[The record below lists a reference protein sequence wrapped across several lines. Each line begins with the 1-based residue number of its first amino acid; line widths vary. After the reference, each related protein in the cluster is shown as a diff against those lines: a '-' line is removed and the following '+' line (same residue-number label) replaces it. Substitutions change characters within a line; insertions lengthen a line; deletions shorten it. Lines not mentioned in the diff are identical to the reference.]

1 MTARSIRYRFNE
13 TNNIW
18 PGFVDVLAT
27 LLIVIIFVLMV
38 FTVSQIYLS
47 DAISGRD
54 KALENLRSQISK
66 LSKILVIETKEKQQA
81 LSSLK
86 QTQDN
91 LIQTE
96 SDLKT
101 QEMFSQDLQ
110 SDIAKKESELFV
122 QDQNILAL
130 SDQIKE
136 LLVELRIVAKA
147 LETYEG
153 VEIASLNIDGLGERI
168 NKALATRIDQL
179 NQLNEDLDEVNIAL
193 ARSETNLQKK
203 IDALDIANTE
213 LAFNKTELENKIDAL
228 DIANTELAF
237 NKTELENKIDAL
249 DIANTELAFN
259 KTELENKI
267 DALDIANTE
276 LAFNKTELENKID
289 ALDIANTELAFNK
302 TELENKIDAL
312 DIANTELA
320 FNKTELENKIDAL
333 DIANTELAF
342 NKTELEKTI
351 KELNN
356 LNSNLMSINE
366 SLGLGD
372 ADLLEQ
378 LAAIQKKNDELVSLN
393 DLLKD
398 SQKETEQAL
407 QIIERVNEE
416 LVLKDEALQEQIM
429 QYQEITKDLLAIND
443 SLGLED
449 ASLIEQL
456 ETIRSKNKKLAE
468 LNLNLVEK
476 DNAIFSLRGK
486 ILELN
491 NVLALSEEKQ
501 LTQQSQ
507 IAELSQSLN
516 LLKEEK
522 TTIKEKS
529 TASIK
534 EMEMRSAETLKQVAF
549 LTEEIEALKNE
560 ITLLNAALEY
570 SEQTLLTKEL
580 KIEVLGERLNK
591 ALTSKV
597 FELQKYRSEFFGKLQ
612 LILGDRKDIK
622 IVGDRFI
629 FESELLFDS
638 ASANLQSVGME
649 KLKQIGLTLMDSTK
663 NIPDDIDWIIQV
675 EGHTDK
681 RPIKTAQ
688 YPSNWEL
695 STARANSV
703 LNLLLDLGFAPN
715 RLSAA
720 GYGEFYP
727 LTDGD
732 SYEDL
737 QQNRRIELKLTSR

>member
-1 MTARSIRYRFNE
+1 MSVRSRRYRLNE

-27 LLIVIIFVLMV
+27 LLIVIIFVLMI

-54 KALENLRSQISK
+54 KALENLRSQINE
-66 LSKILVIETKEKQQA
+66 LSKILVIEKKEKQQV
-81 LSSLK
+81 LTSLE
-86 QTQDN
+86 QTQDQ
-91 LIQTE
+91 LAQTE
-96 SDLKT
+96 SDLRT
-101 QEMFSQDLQ
+101 QEMYSQGLQ
-110 SDIAKKESELFV
+110 SDIAKKESELFI

-130 SDQIKE
+130 SDQIKV

-153 VEIASLNIDGLGERI
+153 AEIASLNTEGLGERI

-193 ARSETNLQKK
+193 AQSETNLQNK
-203 IDALDIANTE
+203 INDLDIANTE
-213 LAFNKTELENKIDAL
+213 LALNKTELENKI
-228 DIANTELAF
+228 E
-237 NKTELENKIDAL
+237 
-249 DIANTELAFN
+249 
-259 KTELENKI
+259 
-267 DALDIANTE
+267 
-276 LAFNKTELENKID
+276 
-289 ALDIANTELAFNK
+289 
-302 TELENKIDAL
+302 
-312 DIANTELA
+312 
-320 FNKTELENKIDAL
+320 
-333 DIANTELAF
+333 
-342 NKTELEKTI
+342 
-351 KELNN
+351 ELNN
-356 LNSNLMSINE
+356 LNSNLMSISE

-372 ADLLEQ
+372 ADLVEQ

-393 DLLKD
+393 ALLQD

-407 QIIERVNEE
+407 KIIEQVNEE
-416 LVLKDEALQEQIM
+416 LVLKDEALQEQIV

-449 ASLIEQL
+449 ASLIEQM
-456 ETIRSKNKKLAE
+456 EAIRSKNEKLAE

-491 NVLALSEEKQ
+491 NILSLSEGKQ

-522 TTIKEKS
+522 TTTQEES

-534 EMEMRSAETLKQVAF
+534 EMKMRSTETLKQVAF
-549 LTEEIEALKNE
+549 LTVEIGALKNE
-560 ITLLNAALEY
+560 IILLNAALEY

-629 FESELLFDS
+629 FESELLFNS
-638 ASANLQSVGME
+638 ASANLQSAGME
-649 KLKQIGLTLMDSTK
+649 KLKQIGLTLMDTTQD
-663 NIPDDIDWIIQV
+663 IPADIDWIIQV

-681 RPIKTAQ
+681 RSIKTVQ

-703 LNLLLDLGFAPN
+703 LKLLLDLGFAPH

-727 LTDGD
+727 LSDGD
-732 SYEDL
+732 SDEDL

>member
-1 MTARSIRYRFNE
+1 MSARSIRYRLNE

-27 LLIVIIFVLMV
+27 LLIVIIFVLMI

-54 KALENLRSQISK
+54 KALENLRSQINE
-66 LSKILVIETKEKQQA
+66 LSKILVIEKKEKQQV
-81 LSSLK
+81 LTSLE
-86 QTQDN
+86 QTQDQ
-91 LIQTE
+91 LAQTE
-96 SDLKT
+96 SDLRT
-101 QEMFSQDLQ
+101 QEMYSQGLQ
-110 SDIAKKESELFV
+110 SDIAKKESELFI

-153 VEIASLNIDGLGERI
+153 AEIASLNTEGLGERI

-193 ARSETNLQKK
+193 AQSETNLQNK
-203 IDALDIANTE
+203 INDLDIANTE
-213 LAFNKTELENKIDAL
+213 LALNKTELQNKI
-228 DIANTELAF
+228 E
-237 NKTELENKIDAL
+237 
-249 DIANTELAFN
+249 
-259 KTELENKI
+259 
-267 DALDIANTE
+267 
-276 LAFNKTELENKID
+276 
-289 ALDIANTELAFNK
+289 
-302 TELENKIDAL
+302 
-312 DIANTELA
+312 
-320 FNKTELENKIDAL
+320 
-333 DIANTELAF
+333 
-342 NKTELEKTI
+342 
-351 KELNN
+351 ELNN

-372 ADLLEQ
+372 ADLVEQ

-393 DLLKD
+393 ALLQD
-398 SQKETEQAL
+398 SQRETEQAL
-407 QIIERVNEE
+407 KIIEQVNEE
-416 LVLKDEALQEQIM
+416 LVLKDEALQEQIV

-456 ETIRSKNKKLAE
+456 EAIRSKNEKLAE

-491 NVLALSEEKQ
+491 NILALSEEKQ

-522 TTIKEKS
+522 TTIQEES

-534 EMEMRSAETLKQVAF
+534 EMKMRSTETLKQVAF
-549 LTEEIEALKNE
+549 LTEEIGALKNE
-560 ITLLNAALEY
+560 IILLNAALEY

-629 FESELLFDS
+629 IESELLFDS
-638 ASANLQSVGME
+638 ASANLQSAGTE
-649 KLKQIGLTLMDSTK
+649 KLKQIGLTLMDTTQD
-663 NIPDDIDWIIQV
+663 IPADIDWIIQV

-681 RPIKTAQ
+681 RSIKTVQ

-695 STARANSV
+695 SIARANSV
-703 LNLLLDLGFAPN
+703 LKLLLDLGFAPH

-727 LTDGD
+727 LSDGD
-732 SYEDL
+732 SDEDL